1 MHMICAGNDR
11 WLGGCKWMS
20 AGGLQRDWIQL
31 YALVLGPARKNK
43 HFGNNSHFL
52 ESEPLRHGLSHQ
64 TSDVNHGAGANKK
77 KTVIL
82 VKTVISLIFTTE
94 KQSFLQSWQSESLKN
109 SRDDSKWKLLDQSPG
124 RSPALMHLHP
134 PNQRTLPAHIMC
146 MRGESG
152 DCFFP
157 GF

>member
-1 MHMICAGNDR
+1 MIVFIVKIKEMIVFTKMTVCSLAGPSTIAYSWIQSPGRVPALIRLHPPNQRSVPARPPLMHMICAGNDR

-43 HFGNNSHFL
+43 HFGNNNHFL

-77 KTVIL
+77 K
-82 VKTVISLIFTTE
+82 
-94 KQSFLQSWQSESLKN
+94 QSF
-109 SRDDSKWKLLDQSPG
+109 
-124 RSPALMHLHP
+124 
-134 PNQRTLPAHIMC
+134 
-146 MRGESG
+146 
-152 DCFFP
+152 
-157 GF
+157 